1 VPPAASWAGRARAVV
16 SPAALIRRGRML
28 RKNPAALLF
37 PGLCTHRRAL
47 VSNAERGGRTAS
59 LRLKFCKIE
68 TLLNSLEKIGGRLV
82 SLFA

>member
-1 VPPAASWAGRARAVV
+1 
-16 SPAALIRRGRML
+16 ML

-68 TLLNSLEKIGGRLV
+68 TSNSLEKIGGRLV

>member
-1 VPPAASWAGRARAVV
+1 
-16 SPAALIRRGRML
+16 ML

-68 TLLNSLEKIGGRLV
+68 TLNSLEKIGGRLV